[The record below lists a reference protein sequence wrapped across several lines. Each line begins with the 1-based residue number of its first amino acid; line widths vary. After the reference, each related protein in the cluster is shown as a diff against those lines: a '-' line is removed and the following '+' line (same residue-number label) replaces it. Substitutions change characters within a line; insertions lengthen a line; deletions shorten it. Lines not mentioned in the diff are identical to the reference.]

1 MSLKFQTSGRNP
13 FIFFAPL
20 ALSVLVL
27 VPTLYFNTR
36 QTPGKPASIRSEPS
50 PDHSEPPPVR
60 ESQPSSSFAGSE
72 RGGHFTA
79 ADFARHVAE
88 LRKKL
93 PGRGFTIIIQTPF
106 VVVGDGTP
114 AAVKSQ
120 AETVR
125 WAVAKLKQ
133 DYFEKDPVEILDIW
147 LFKNEAS
154 YRKHALALFN
164 DEPDTP
170 YGYYSSEHKAL
181 IMNIETGGGTLV
193 HEIVHPF
200 VEANFPGCPAWFNEG
215 LGSLYEQSGE
225 VDGHIHGYTN
235 WRLPG
240 LQRAIRDRAVP
251 SFKTLMATD
260 TRAFYNEDKGTNYGQ
275 ARYLCYYL
283 QERGL
288 LVKFYKEFYAH
299 RTQDPTGY
307 QTLQTILNEPD
318 MNAFQQKWEKFVLDL
333 GEEFTLK
340 VSP

>member
-1 MSLKFQTSGRNP
+1 MSLKFQTSGRSP
-13 FIFFAPL
+13 YIFFAPL

-27 VPTLYFNTR
+27 VPALYFNTR
-36 QTPGKPASIRSEPS
+36 QTPGKQFSPGSEATPGHSGLPPAGA
-50 PDHSEPPPVR
+50 
-60 ESQPSSSFAGSE
+60 SQLSLSFAGS
-72 RGGHFTA
+72 GHDGRFTNS
-79 ADFARHVAE
+79 DFARHIE
-88 LRKKL
+88 GLKKKI
-93 PGRGFTIIIQTPF
+93 PARGFTILIQAPF
-106 VVVGDGTP
+106 VVIGDGTP
-114 AAVKSQ
+114 SAVRSQ

-125 WAVAKLKQ
+125 WAVSKLKQ

-154 YRKHALALFN
+154 YRKYARSLFG

-170 YGYYSSEHKAL
+170 YGYYSSTHKAL

-200 VEANFPGCPAWFNEG
+200 VEANFPGCPAWLNEG

-240 LQRAIRDRAVP
+240 LQDAIRAGIVP
-251 SFKTLMATD
+251 SFKALTATD

-288 LVKFYKEFYAH
+288 LVKFYKEFYTH
-299 RTQDPTGY
+299 RQTDPTGY

-318 MNAFQQKWEKFVLDL
+318 MNAFQKRWEKFVLDL
-333 GEEFTLK
+333 QEEFKLTA
-340 VSP
+340 PA

>member
-1 MSLKFQTSGRNP
+1 MSLEFQTSGRSP
-13 FIFFAPL
+13 YIFFAPL
-20 ALSVLVL
+20 ALSVLIL
-27 VPTLYFNTR
+27 LPTLYFNTR
-36 QTPGKPASIRSEPS
+36 QTHGRQAAPGSEQA
-50 PDHSEPPPVR
+50 PDHSALPPGG
-60 ESQPSSSFAGSE
+60 ESQLSSSFASSVSDG
-72 RGGHFTA
+72 RFTN
-79 ADFARHVAE
+79 ADFARHIDA
-88 LRKKL
+88 LKKKI
-93 PGRGFTIIIQTPF
+93 PARGFTVLIQSPF
-106 VVVGDGTP
+106 VVIGDGTP
-114 AAVKSQ
+114 AAVRSQ

-154 YRKHALALFN
+154 YRKHARSLFG

-170 YGYYSSEHKAL
+170 YGYYLSTHKAL

-200 VEANFPGCPAWFNEG
+200 IEANFPGCPAWLNEG

-240 LQRAIRDRAVP
+240 LQDAIRAGIVP
-251 SFKTLMATD
+251 SFKSLMTTD
-260 TRAFYNEDKGTNYGQ
+260 TRAFYNGDKGTNYGQ

-288 LVKFYKEFYAH
+288 LIKFYKEFYAH
-299 RTQDPTGY
+299 RQTDPTGY
-307 QTLQTILNEPD
+307 QTLQEILNEPD
-318 MNAFQQKWEKFVLDL
+318 MNAFQKKWEKFVLTL
-333 GEEFTLK
+333 QEEFSLK
-340 VSP
+340 VIP